1 MASSLA
7 IPSHAGTR
15 NLRSSTAKT
24 STASGPSNIS
34 LFLRNLRLL
43 NLDQREDWPG
53 ITEVTFST
61 KDTQQNQKK
70 RIQCVEWALYHLFT
84 IWDLEESRNKLR
96 PFFPPLEPL
105 QSLNLRTALFRCLD
119 NTKKEGVLGRDAV
132 LRKTMLDDC
141 KGERLEEI
149 LATFSNAVLKKV
161 IRTSSETSTLPIAQQ
176 LAFENFSYSGER
188 TALFTLIL
196 AHKTS
201 LHSHLRKK
209 DDATSRYRDFADLL
223 KLNDRRITRRH
234 EQLKEAALDRR
245 SLDALS
251 TRDIQALHDKVTNN
265 WSGREEWLETILYG
279 DAKVREDDLLAANFD
294 SVWSHV
300 EDGSLGDVEE
310 KKHIGLLQQLDAR
323 VRNQEARL
331 ATWQDFRKRLV
342 KSGPPSPSK
351 TKDPAISQ
359 GRKIDLG
366 FNLHQSLQISHS
378 KTGEIVQATTHKSI
392 KEYTQLIDE
401 MKMKLEDVGR
411 SPAQARLSNGNLFP
425 EATTSNIAG
434 AMATDES
441 PSTPNEWSSVSDI
454 EEAQP
459 DVDIYAK
466 EASMQSGIHPQS
478 GYLRTESNYNI
489 TLTEDLMA
497 EVSKPTEDPHEAE
510 PKSQGA
516 GSPSPNYPRS
526 QTPPPI
532 AAQDFS
538 QSMDSDSDLADQ
550 ILNSVSASSPSP
562 KKARYTLSLAER
574 TRLSMS
580 RVSHSQYSDLHD
592 DIDNLADLPL
602 LPAKSRSQLK
612 AASSPAEEM
621 HAGLIE
627 RTRQSM
633 AGFEAAQKKA
643 QLERRRS
650 IKDAKKQQRASS
662 YFPVLDEEPSRGGID
677 PVELIEGEPDYESVF
692 KSRPKIK
699 TSPAVSPTRTG
710 NEE

>member
-1 MASSLA
+1 
-7 IPSHAGTR
+7 
-15 NLRSSTAKT
+15 
-24 STASGPSNIS
+24 
-34 LFLRNLRLL
+34 
-43 NLDQREDWPG
+43 
-53 ITEVTFST
+53 
-61 KDTQQNQKK
+61 
-70 RIQCVEWALYHLFT
+70 
-84 IWDLEESRNKLR
+84 
-96 PFFPPLEPL
+96 
-105 QSLNLRTALFRCLD
+105 
-119 NTKKEGVLGRDAV
+119 
-132 LRKTMLDDC
+132 MLDDC
-141 KGERLEEI
+141 KGDRLEEI

-161 IRTSSETSTLPIAQQ
+161 IQTSSETATLPIAQQ

-188 TALFTLIL
+188 TALLTLIL

-209 DDATSRYRDFADLL
+209 DEATSRYRDFADLL

-234 EQLKEAALDRR
+234 EQLKEAALDRK
-245 SLDALS
+245 SLDTLS
-251 TRDIQALHDKVTNN
+251 TREIQALHDKVTNN

-331 ATWQDFRKRLV
+331 ATWQDFRKRLA
-342 KSGPPSPSK
+342 KPGPPSPSK

-359 GRKIDLG
+359 ERKIDLG
-366 FNLHQSLQISHS
+366 FNLHQSLQISHI
-378 KTGEIVQATTHKSI
+378 KTSEIVQATTHKSI
-392 KEYTQLIDE
+392 NEYTQLIDE

-411 SPAQARLSNGNLFP
+411 PPAQARLSNGNLFP
-425 EATTSNIAG
+425 ESTTSNMAG
-434 AMATDES
+434 PMATDES

-454 EEAQP
+454 EETQP

-466 EASMQSGIHPQS
+466 EASMQSGIDPQS
-478 GYLRTESNYNI
+478 GYLRTEANYNI
-489 TLTEDLMA
+489 TLTEDPMA
-497 EVSKPTEDPHEAE
+497 EVSKQTKDPHEAE

-516 GSPSPNYPRS
+516 GPPFPNYPRS
-526 QTPPPI
+526 HTPPPI
-532 AAQDFS
+532 AVQDFG

-562 KKARYTLSLAER
+562 KKARHTLSLAER

-592 DIDNLADLPL
+592 DIDNLAELPR

-662 YFPVLDEEPSRGGID
+662 YFPVVDEEPSRGGID